1 MENKCNERYEMPWI
15 EVIDL
20 EEDIIRTS
28 GDNELPDDILSLG
41 GNNPPSN

>member
-1 MENKCNERYEMPWI
+1 MENKCKERYEMPWI

-28 GDNELPDDILSLG
+28 SGNELPEDPLSLG
-41 GNNPPSN
+41 GNNS

>member
-1 MENKCNERYEMPWI
+1 MENKCKERYEMPWI

-28 GDNELPDDILSLG
+28 GGDELPDDILSQG
-41 GNNPPSN
+41 GNNPLNN